1 MLRITGSFVALLL
14 LPLVAV
20 ANEPDWQALSHVE
33 VIEVVTRDEDGD
45 LRDRPVWFVE
55 VDGAIYLRSSGSRW
69 IQNLRRDPELLV
81 RIEGVEYPLRAVEV
95 SGDEM
100 VAAVDAASAEK
111 YGWQNSVITFFR
123 QDAPDL
129 MRLEPR

>member
-14 LPLVAV
+14 LPRVAV